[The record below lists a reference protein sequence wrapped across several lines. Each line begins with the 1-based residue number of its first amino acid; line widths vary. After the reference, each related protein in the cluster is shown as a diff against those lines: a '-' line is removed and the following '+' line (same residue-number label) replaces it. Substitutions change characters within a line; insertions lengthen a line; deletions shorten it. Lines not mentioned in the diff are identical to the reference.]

1 MVTMQLPLPTITV
14 AQSDPAWLVLD
25 ESVLDA
31 EWRTDSVQCILSNAL
46 DGTPQMYAT
55 IVRIIATSN
64 HLWIRFDCADADVWA
79 TLTEHDTP
87 LYTEEVVELFIAPG
101 IATPKHYFELQ
112 TNPHNAHFDGII
124 QNPDEHRSTMT
135 LDLSWDPQWHSWTR
149 VDAAG
154 WVSVWALPWE
164 IFGQKDGIGEWR
176 CNFYRIERP
185 RHHDDIETSAW
196 SPTLREPVD
205 FHIPSRFG
213 ILKIVAP

>member
-1 MVTMQLPLPTITV
+1 MQLAIPTVTLV
-14 AQSDPAWLVLD
+14 QTAPAWLVLN
-25 ESVLDA
+25 ESILNAD
-31 EWRTDSVQCILSNAL
+31 WRTTSVQCILANAL
-46 DGTPQMYAT
+46 NGTPQQFAT
-55 IVRIIATSN
+55 TVRLIASPT
-64 HLWIRFDCADADVWA
+64 HFWVRFDCADADVWA

-101 IATPKHYFELQ
+101 SHTPTNYFELQ
-112 TNPHNAHFDGII
+112 TNPLNAQFDGTIH
-124 QNPDEHRSTMT
+124 NPDEHRSTMT

-154 WVSVWALPWE
+154 WVSVWALPWH
-164 IFGQKDGIGEWR
+164 IFGRQDGIGDWR

-185 RHHDDIETSAW
+185 RSADAIETSAW

-213 ILKIVAP
+213 MLSIVER